1 VTLPADPPL
10 TDDAEPPPADRT
22 GAVGRLTKF
31 SGVIAGAAGWRGALL
46 TVALGA
52 IAASAL
58 PPIHILPAL
67 LAFTALAW
75 RLEGGFS
82 PFRSAWTGWLFGFGY
97 HILGLYWIS
106 NALLV
111 ESDRFA
117 VFVPLAVIGLP
128 MLLALFPAVMMGVV
142 PLISRPGWSR
152 ALAVAALWSVAEY
165 ARGHLFTGF
174 PWNLPAYTV
183 SFSDTLSQAASW
195 LGAYGLTLVVL
206 VVAVGPA
213 IAWGPNRPCRRLTG
227 AVACMSLVIG
237 LLLWG
242 GGAARLS
249 GVDLAVHSL
258 VGLGPGSSLGSNI
271 RKPVVIRLVQGNIP
285 QKDKWKPALR
295 DRHLS
300 HYLALSRQSV
310 PTTKAADLP
319 SRATPTV
326 IIWPETAVPGFLGQS
341 PELRHALAGAV
352 PAGGSLVTGAP
363 STENFT
369 MRRVYNSL
377 IALGQDA
384 TVHARYDKVHL
395 VPFGEYVPLRGWLPL
410 PRVARSFVDFTPGP
424 GRRAILIDGLGL
436 ISPLI
441 CYEIIFPNQVIS
453 GGERPKAL
461 LNLTNDAWYGRSSGP
476 YQHLAISRMRAIEEG
491 IPLIRVANTGISGI
505 YDAYGRA
512 TVQIGLDKT
521 GVADG
526 FLPLSTKLPTI
537 YGRFGNQLYWV
548 LFIFLCLSV
557 LIARGFLVNKY

>member
-1 VTLPADPPL
+1 MTLSADPPV
-10 TDDAEPPPADRT
+10 TDAAEPPSADPT
-22 GAVGRLTKF
+22 GMGRRLTKF
-31 SGVIAGAAGWRGALL
+31 SGGITGAAGWRGALL
-46 TVALGA
+46 TIALGA

-58 PPIHILPAL
+58 PPVHILPAL

-75 RLEGGFS
+75 RLEGEGR
-82 PFRSAWTGWLFGFGY
+82 PFHSAWTGWLFGFGY
-97 HILGLYWIS
+97 HVVGLYWIS

-117 VFVPLAVIGLP
+117 VFVPLAAIGLP
-128 MLLALFPAVMMGVV
+128 MFLALFPAVMMGVV

-152 ALAVAALWSVAEY
+152 ALAVAGFWSIAEY

-183 SFSDTLSQAASW
+183 SFSDALSQAASW
-195 LGAYGLTLVVL
+195 LGAYGLTFVVL

-213 IAWGPNRPCRRLTG
+213 IAWGPNRPCRRLSGTI
-227 AVACMSLVIG
+227 ACMSLVIG

-249 GVDLAVHSL
+249 GVDLAVHSV
-258 VGLGPGSSLGSNI
+258 VGLDPGSSPGSNI
-271 RKPVVIRLVQGNIP
+271 SKPVVIRLVQGNIP

-319 SRATPTV
+319 SGATPTV

-341 PELRHALAGAV
+341 PQLRDALAGAV

-363 STENFT
+363 SIANFT
-369 MRRVYNSL
+369 LRRVYNSL
-377 IALGQDA
+377 IALGEDA
-384 TVHARYDKVHL
+384 MVHARYDKVHL

-410 PRVARSFVDFTPGP
+410 PRVAQSFADFTPGP
-424 GRRAILIDGLGL
+424 GRQSLRIDGLGL

-441 CYEIIFPNQVIS
+441 CYEIIFPNQVTS
-453 GGERPKAL
+453 AGERPKAL

-505 YDAYGRA
+505 YDAYGRE
-512 TVQIGLDKT
+512 TVKIDLDNE

-526 FLPLSTKLPTI
+526 YLPSSIKSLTLYVQFGDKI
-537 YGRFGNQLYWV
+537 YWICIL
-548 LFIFLCLSV
+548 LLILCL
-557 LIARGFLVNKY
+557 LIAKVFFRK

>member
-1 VTLPADPPL
+1 
-10 TDDAEPPPADRT
+10 
-22 GAVGRLTKF
+22 
-31 SGVIAGAAGWRGALL
+31 
-46 TVALGA
+46 
-52 IAASAL
+52 
-58 PPIHILPAL
+58 
-67 LAFTALAW
+67 
-75 RLEGGFS
+75 
-82 PFRSAWTGWLFGFGY
+82 
-97 HILGLYWIS
+97 
-106 NALLV
+106 
-111 ESDRFA
+111 
-117 VFVPLAVIGLP
+117 
-128 MLLALFPAVMMGVV
+128 
-142 PLISRPGWSR
+142 
-152 ALAVAALWSVAEY
+152 
-165 ARGHLFTGF
+165 
-174 PWNLPAYTV
+174 
-183 SFSDTLSQAASW
+183 
-195 LGAYGLTLVVL
+195 
-206 VVAVGPA
+206 
-213 IAWGPNRPCRRLTG
+213 
-227 AVACMSLVIG
+227 MSLVIG

-548 LFIFLCLSV
+548 LFILLCLSV

>member
-1 VTLPADPPL
+1 MTLPADPPL
-10 TDDAEPPPADRT
+10 ADAAEPLPADRT
-22 GAVGRLTKF
+22 GTGGWLTKF
-31 SGVIAGAAGWRGALL
+31 VSGIAGAAGWRGALL

-58 PPIHILPAL
+58 PPVHILPAL
-67 LAFTALAW
+67 LTFTALAW
-75 RLEGGFS
+75 RLEGGIS
-82 PFRSAWTGWLFGFGY
+82 PLRSAWTGWLFGFGY
-97 HILGLYWIS
+97 HVLGLYWIS

-117 VFVPLAVIGLP
+117 VFVPLAAIGLP

-152 ALAVAALWSVAEY
+152 ALAVAGLWSVAEY

-174 PWNLPAYTV
+174 PLNLPAYTV
-183 SFSDTLSQAASW
+183 SFSDALSQAASW

-206 VVAVGPA
+206 MVAVGPA
-213 IAWGPNRPCRRLTG
+213 IVLGPNRPCRRLTG
-227 AVACMSLVIG
+227 TIAGLSLAIG
-237 LLLWG
+237 LLLLWG

-249 GVDLAVHSL
+249 GADLASHL
-258 VGLGPGSSLGSNI
+258 VIGPGLGSNPGSNI
-271 RKPVVIRLVQGNIP
+271 SKPVVIRLVQGNIP

-295 DRHLS
+295 NRQLS
-300 HYLALSRQSV
+300 HYLTLSRQSV
-310 PTTKAADLP
+310 PTTRAADLP
-319 SRATPTV
+319 SGATPTV

-352 PAGGSLVTGAP
+352 PVGGSLVTGAP
-363 STENFT
+363 SIANSTL
-369 MRRVYNSL
+369 RRVYNSL

-384 TVHARYDKVHL
+384 TIHARYDKIHL
-395 VPFGEYVPLRGWLPL
+395 VPFGEYVPLRAWLPL
-410 PRVARSFVDFTPGP
+410 PRVAQSLADFTPGP
-424 GRRAILIDGLGL
+424 GRRAIFIDGLGL

-441 CYEIIFPNQVIS
+441 CYEIIFPNQVTS
-453 GGERPKAL
+453 VGERPKAL

-491 IPLIRVANTGISGI
+491 IPLIRAANTGISGI

-512 TVQIGLDKT
+512 TVQIDLDEI

-526 FLPLSTKLPTI
+526 FLPPSTKSPTF
-537 YGRFGNQLYWV
+537 YGRFGDQLYWLIV
-548 LFIFLCLSV
+548 ILLCVGIFILRVFF
-557 LIARGFLVNKY
+557 RK

>member
-1 VTLPADPPL
+1 MTLPADPYL
-10 TDDAEPPPADRT
+10 TDAADPPPADLT
-22 GAVGRLTKF
+22 GTGGRLTKI
-31 SGVIAGAAGWRGALL
+31 SDVIAGAAGWRGALL

-58 PPIHILPAL
+58 PPVYILPAL

-75 RLEGGFS
+75 RLEGVDS
-82 PFRSAWTGWLFGFGY
+82 PFHSAWTGWLFGFGY
-97 HILGLYWIS
+97 HVLGLYWIS

-117 VFVPLAVIGLP
+117 VFVPLAAIGLP
-128 MLLALFPAVMMGVV
+128 MLLALFPAVMMSIV

-152 ALAVAALWSVAEY
+152 ALAVAGLWSVAEY

-183 SFSDTLSQAASW
+183 SFSDALSQAASW
-195 LGAYGLTLVVL
+195 IGAYGLTLVVL
-206 VVAVGPA
+206 VVAVSPA

-227 AVACMSLVIG
+227 TIACMSLVIG

-249 GVDLAVHSL
+249 SVDLAVHSV
-258 VGLGPGSSLGSNI
+258 VGLGPGSSPGSNI
-271 RKPVVIRLVQGNIP
+271 SKPVVIRLVQGNIP
-285 QKDKWKPALR
+285 QKDKWKLALR
-295 DRHLS
+295 GRHLS
-300 HYLALSRQSV
+300 RYLALSRQSV

-319 SRATPTV
+319 SGVAPTV
-326 IIWPETAVPGFLGQS
+326 IIWPETAVAGFLGQS
-341 PELRHALAGAV
+341 PELRHALSGAV

-363 STENFT
+363 SFTNFR
-369 MRRVYNSL
+369 MHRVYNSL

-410 PRVARSFVDFTPGP
+410 PRVAQSFADFTPGP

-441 CYEIIFPNQVIS
+441 CYEIIFPNQVT
-453 GGERPKAL
+453 GVGERPKAL

-505 YDAYGRA
+505 YDAYGRP
-512 TVQIGLDKT
+512 TVQIGL
-521 GVADG
+521 GEAGAADG
-526 FLPLSTKLPTI
+526 FLPLSTKSKTL
-537 YGRFGNQLYWV
+537 YGRLGDKLYWI
-548 LFIFLCLSV
+548 LFLLLCASA
-557 LIARGFLVNKY
+557 LIVRFFSHK